1 MEQAFIWLIENIIG
15 AFFSAC
21 FGALLGIGGTSY
33 YFKKNS
39 SVKSRQSLKS
49 GSNSQNIQ
57 VNGNMNKNEESS
69 NDDTKGISCCFFSRK

>member
-1 MEQAFIWLIENIIG
+1 MEIMEQAFIWLIENIIG

-57 VNGNMNKNEESS
+57 VNGNMIN
-69 NDDTKGISCCFFSRK
+69 NDIKTK